1 MRELTRRGR
10 TAAWAL
16 AAGAGGLIAGL
27 AVALLVASALSS
39 VDAVPVRLLKV
50 LSGSMSPA
58 IETGDAVVVQTV
70 APRDVRVGE
79 VITFPDPEN
88 GARLLTHR
96 VRSLTFAGERAA
108 FVTRGDANDASEQ
121 WSIPARGR
129 LGLVRQRLPRAGF
142 VLARLQ
148 SREARLLLL
157 VLPALVLCAL
167 ELRRIWRREPEWVQL
182 SLF

>member
-1 MRELTRRGR
+1 MHELTARGR

-16 AAGAGGLIAGL
+16 AAGAGGFLVGL
-27 AVALLVASALSS
+27 AVALLLASALSS

-70 APRDVRVGE
+70 TPHDVQVGE
-79 VITFPDPEN
+79 VITFPDPED
-88 GARLLTHR
+88 GSRLLTHR
-96 VRSLTFAGERAA
+96 VRSLSFEGDRAA
-108 FVTRGDANDASEQ
+108 FVTRGDANDAPER
-121 WSIPARGR
+121 WSIAARGR

-142 VLARLQ
+142 VIARLQ
-148 SREARLLLL
+148 SREGRLALL
-157 VLPALVLCAL
+157 VLPALVLCVL
-167 ELRRIWRREPEWVQL
+167 ELRAIWRREPEWIQL